1 MQSRALVLRCSFLGG
16 ALPPLQFAAVQDG
29 FACFGVDEAEGG
41 FALFQLPEVELD
53 GGVGVPLRDGADRPA
68 TGGILTPLPLCGFR
82 RESRHRGISVEKID
96 EVGVKSRSHAKY
108 TRSSPRKRLHS
119 PPTMRYNNSIKHH
132 QRRDMLWQTYRCNSN
147 IAKKQKGIPFCRWL
161 TPNDNG

>member
-1 MQSRALVLRCSFLGG
+1 MKTAKPGSHAESGFGFARFFFRG
-16 ALPPLQFAAVQDG
+16 ALLPLQFAAVQDG

-68 TGGILTPLPLCGFR
+68 PGGILTPLPLCGFR

-96 EVGVKSRSHAKY
+96 KTGGKVAKSRKIY
-108 TRSSPRKRLHS
+108 PIFSP
-119 PPTMRYNNSIKHH
+119 
-132 QRRDMLWQTYRCNSN
+132 QTLAQSADY
-147 IAKKQKGIPFCRWL
+147 AVQ
-161 TPNDNG
+161 